1 MKFSLRSIA
10 ALPGAVLASSALAC
24 ASIAY
29 QPRPPSEQRVAS
41 LDELARTPPALR
53 MSAGGGLVLHLPLP
67 DARGA
72 WSVLPEPLE
81 AVAIYGSVDGR
92 GKGRSSRHEF
102 DYRRLNPFEVEALE
116 SGKAFTLA
124 STRWAREAERN
135 IPLRLVYRV
144 GKRQVGEFR
153 TLLQVDRGVAV
164 FLPPAP
170 IVIEARPGEKSGVP
184 LSQGREF
191 HVRLPLR
198 DGKGWRLALAEAELD
213 PTRKGPLEMRDQGP
227 REGVQEFTGQAQ
239 GQRVRLR
246 FEPIAADGAAEAGA
260 AIELELA
267 VLPSPKC

>member
-1 MKFSLRSIA
+1 MKLSLRAIA
-10 ALPGAVLASSALAC
+10 ALPAAVLASGALAC

-41 LDELARTPPALR
+41 IDELARTPPSLR
-53 MSAGGGLVLHLPLP
+53 MSAGGRLVLHLPLP

-81 AVAIYGSVDGR
+81 AVAIYASVDGH
-92 GKGRSSRHEF
+92 GKARSSRHEF
-102 DYRRLNPFEVEALE
+102 DYRRLNPFEVDALE
-116 SGKAFTLA
+116 SGNAFTLA
-124 STRWAREAERN
+124 STRWKREAERS

-144 GKRQVGEFR
+144 GKRQVREFSA
-153 TLLQVDRGVAV
+153 LLQVDRGVEV

-170 IVIEARPGEKSGVP
+170 IVIEARPGEKSNTH

-191 HVRLPLR
+191 HIRLPLR
-198 DGKGWRLALAEAELD
+198 DGKGWRLVLAEAELD
-213 PTRKGPLEMRDQGP
+213 PTRKGPLDMRTSGP
-227 REGVQEFTGQAQ
+227 RDGAQEFTGQAQ
-239 GQRVRLR
+239 GTRVRLR
-246 FEPIAADGAAEAGA
+246 FEPIAADDAGA